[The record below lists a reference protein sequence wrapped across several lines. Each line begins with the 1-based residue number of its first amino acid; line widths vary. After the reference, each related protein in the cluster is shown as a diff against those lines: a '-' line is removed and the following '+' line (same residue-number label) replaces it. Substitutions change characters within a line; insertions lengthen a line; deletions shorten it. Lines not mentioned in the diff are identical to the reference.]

1 MFWKNSSRVSLSG
14 FSQNHVDL
22 IISEEDLFEWRFTGF
37 YGLPARSRR
46 RESWNLLRRA
56 FIRRSDLSWLCMG
69 DYNDL
74 QSVDDKRG
82 HHDHPHALIQ
92 GYRVAIEECQLTG
105 IPLLGFPFTW
115 ERGRGTDHWVQER
128 LDRAMGTDTWLH
140 HFTNTELHNLTTSI
154 SDHNPLLLVYRK
166 QIIYRKHIRFRFENA
181 WIREPE
187 LGGMIRKAWDD
198 TAGERVLQR
207 LSVCTQRLSD

>member
-1 MFWKNSSRVSLSG
+1 MEIYWILWVTC
-14 FSQNHVDL
+14 SQQ
-22 IISEEDLFEWRFTGF
+22 TKG
-37 YGLPARSRR
+37 
-46 RESWNLLRRA
+46 SWNILRRA

-69 DYNDL
+69 DFNDL

-82 HHDHPHALIQ
+82 LHDHPHALIQ

-105 IPLLGFPFTW
+105 IPLLAFPFTW

-128 LDRAMGTDTWLH
+128 LDRAMGTGPWLH
-140 HFTNTELHNLTTSI
+140 HFTNTELHNLTASI

-166 QIIYRKHIRFRFENA
+166 QCIYRKHIRFRFENA

-207 LSVCTQRLSD
+207 FSVCTQRLSD

>member
-1 MFWKNSSRVSLSG
+1 MASPVDVGGLP
-14 FSQNHVDL
+14 NHVKYC
-22 IISEEDLFEWRFTGF
+22 ISMLSFQW
-37 YGLPARSRR
+37 A
-46 RESWNLLRRA
+46 N
-56 FIRRSDLSWLCMG
+56 IRTSPVEIPYM
-69 DYNDL
+69 
-74 QSVDDKRG
+74 
-82 HHDHPHALIQ
+82 IQ

-115 ERGRGTDHWVQER
+115 ERGRGTDHWVLER
-128 LDRAMGTDTWLH
+128 LDRAMGTGPWLH

-207 LSVCTQRLSD
+207 FSVCTQRLSD